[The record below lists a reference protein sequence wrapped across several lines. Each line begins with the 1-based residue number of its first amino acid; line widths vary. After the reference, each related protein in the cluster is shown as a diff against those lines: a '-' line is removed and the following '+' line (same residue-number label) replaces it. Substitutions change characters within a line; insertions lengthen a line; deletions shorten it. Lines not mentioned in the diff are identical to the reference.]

1 MKKLTT
7 LSIVS
12 LAALISAPTM
22 AEIKF
27 SGFGSIVAGQTLED
41 DETLTADFYDVG
53 QYDNTTTFKAESVL
67 GLQVSADIAPNLKAT
82 GQLLAK
88 GTDEFQPELDWY
100 YLTYKAGDDWT
111 LMAGRRNIPMY
122 YYSEFSEVGY
132 AYPWIRPPSN
142 LYWWQVTQ
150 FNGFHATYDFST
162 DDYTNTVTAFYG
174 NEYSTDNKEMLYYA
188 EIGNRT
194 LNGAAITQVNEQW
207 TDIAGF
213 NVNII
218 GESFDLRMVYFQ
230 NDRKRIDTN
239 INGETAVRASASGF
253 SQQFFGIGGN
263 VNISDFTI
271 IYDANYV
278 AYDDDVGTVFPTYLI
293 SAVYNID
300 QYQPYVT
307 YSKADHWQTKS
318 DNEEDYEE
326 HYMASIGLRYN
337 LSSKASAK
345 LQFDHFE
352 DEGDKAT
359 GWDYHG
365 NSQTVSAAVDFIF

>member
-1 MKKLTT
+1 MKILKTI
-7 LSIVS
+7 SIAS
-12 LAALISAPTM
+12 LAVMLASPTL
-22 AEIKF
+22 AEVKF
-27 SGFGSIVAGQTLED
+27 SGFGSLVAGQTLED
-41 DETLTADFYDVG
+41 DEKLTADFYDVG
-53 QYDNTTTFKAESVL
+53 QYTNTTTFKAESVL
-67 GLQVSADIAPNLKAT
+67 GLQVSADIAPDLKAT

-88 GTDEFQPELDWY
+88 GTDEFKPELDWY
-100 YLTYKAGDDWT
+100 YLTYKATDDWT

-150 FNGFHATYDFST
+150 FDGFHASYDFST
-162 DDYTNTVTAFYG
+162 DDYSNSITAFYG
-174 NEYSTDNKEMLYYA
+174 NEYSNDNKEMLYYA
-188 EIGNRT
+188 EIGNRK
-194 LNGAAITQVNEQW
+194 LNNAAIVKVDEYW

-218 GESFDLRMVYFQ
+218 GDSFDLRMVYFQ

-239 INGETAVRASASGF
+239 VNGEVAVRASASSF

-263 VNISDFTI
+263 INIDNLTI

-293 SAVYNID
+293 STVYNIG
-300 QYQPYVT
+300 QYQPYLS

-318 DNEEDYEE
+318 DDEKSYEE
-326 HYMASIGLRYN
+326 HYMATIGVRYN

-365 NSQTVSAAVDFIF
+365 NSQTISAGVDFIF